1 MKIKVD
7 WPTRG
12 IGFDEE
18 DFEAVKE
25 VMLDSSSP
33 LTQGTRVAEFEQS
46 FSKYIGAKNSTAL
59 MSAAHALDISAM
71 LMKIEPG
78 DEVIIP
84 AHTYCATALAFA
96 RQGAKVIWADIDPDT
111 WTVSLESVSSL
122 INEKTRCVVVV
133 HLYGLIS
140 KDIKEI
146 ANLCSSKEVFL
157 LEDCA
162 QALGAKLDGV
172 HAGLFGDFACYSFH
186 AQKNITTLGE
196 GGMLTIKNSKM
207 ARTAK
212 SLRVNGHRPFVK
224 EDASPYWLP
233 AMVDV
238 ADVHPGF
245 WPIKSSMNEVQ
256 GILGSRLIA
265 KSDEFTSKRR
275 ELAIQM
281 RKELES
287 ISEFSFQK
295 VYSEQAHSHHLFPI
309 RVTSS
314 LWNRDDLIDLLSSQ
328 YGIKA
333 IVQFYPLNRY
343 DLFKVN
349 GMGNANI
356 PVTDIFFD
364 NMISIPFSL
373 TIKEDKINYM
383 LRSIKE
389 AVTRL
394 NS

>member
-7 WPTRG
+7 WPSRG
-12 IGFDEE
+12 IGFDEG
-18 DFEAVKE
+18 DFEAIKE
-25 VMLDSSSP
+25 IMLDSSVP
-33 LTQGTRVAEFEQS
+33 LTQGTRVAEFERN
-46 FSKYIGAKNSTAL
+46 FSEYLGTNNSIAL

-84 AHTYCATALAFA
+84 AHTYCATALSFA

-111 WTVSLESVSSL
+111 WTISLESVSNL
-122 INEKTRCVVVV
+122 ITVKTKCVVVV

-146 ANLCSSKEVFL
+146 ANLCSSKGVFL

-162 QALGAKLDGV
+162 QALGAKLDGI

-186 AQKNITTLGE
+186 SQKNITTLGE
-196 GGMLTIKNSKM
+196 GGMLTIKNPQM
-207 ARTAK
+207 ARTAM
-212 SLRVNGHRPFVK
+212 SLRINGHRAFNK
-224 EDASPYWLP
+224 EDNAPYWLP

-245 WPIKSSMNEVQ
+245 WPFKSSMNEIQ

-265 KSDEFTSKRR
+265 KSDEFTFKRR
-275 ELAIQM
+275 ELAIRM
-281 RKELES
+281 RKELAS
-287 ISEFSFQK
+287 ISEFCFQE

-309 RVTSS
+309 RVTSR
-314 LWNRDDLIDLLSSQ
+314 LWKRDDLIDLLSSE

-343 DLFKVN
+343 DLFKAN
-349 GMGNANI
+349 GMGIANI
-356 PVTDIFFD
+356 PNTDMFFD
-364 NMISIPFSL
+364 NMMSLPFSL
-373 TIKEDKINYM
+373 TIEEGKINYM
-383 LRSIKE
+383 LQSVKGAI
-389 AVTRL
+389 TRL